1 MDLKDKII
9 SELEVIRNAESLAG
23 NRFKVR
29 AYNKVLDQLREVPA
43 IRSMDDITAANVT
56 GIGESIRKKLQE
68 IIDTGKLEI
77 SEATKATIEAYNEI
91 ITVHGIGHV
100 KALELIRDGI
110 RTIADLRK
118 NSDVLNAVQKLGLR
132 FHDDIQK
139 RIPRKEMLKHE
150 ILLLKE
156 FIDAGFTGSIAGSFR
171 RGLTSSGDIDLLIT
185 PAAGAGATDEAV
197 KRFHEVVNG
206 KSMKKYIHAILALGD
221 KKCMAV
227 VKLPRHKT
235 CRRLDILLTSPGEY
249 PYALLYFTG
258 SQNFNIGFRTEAL
271 KQGYTINEH
280 GMVPVAGEPTK
291 PKPKPKPKRKAK
303 AAAAAAAGT
312 RPVPEMQAEE
322 DIFRFLGINYVKPQ
336 DRLENIFRS

>member
-9 SELEVIRNAESLAG
+9 RELEVIRNGESLAG
-23 NRFKVR
+23 NRYKVR
-29 AYNKVLDQLREVPA
+29 AYNNVLDQLRVVPA
-43 IRSMDDITAANVT
+43 IRDMDDITAANVT

-77 SEATKATIEAYNEI
+77 PEATKATIEAYNEI

-150 ILLLKE
+150 VLLLKA

-185 PAAGAGATDEAV
+185 PTAGAADEAV

-235 CRRLDILLTSPGEY
+235 CRRLDILLTSPCEY

-280 GMVPVAGEPTK
+280 GMAPVAGEPAK
-291 PKPKPKPKRKAK
+291 SKRKTKTKVATT
-303 AAAAAAAGT
+303 T

-336 DRLENIFRS
+336 DRMENIFRS

>member
-1 MDLKDKII
+1 MDIKDKII

-150 ILLLKE
+150 VLLLKE
-156 FIDAGFTGSIAGSFR
+156 FSDAGFTGSIAGSFR

-185 PAAGAGATDEAV
+185 PTAAAAAGAADEAV

-235 CRRLDILLTSPGEY
+235 YRRLDILLTSPGEY

-280 GMVPVAGEPTK
+280 GMVPVAGEPA
-291 PKPKPKPKRKAK
+291 KPKPKRKTKTA
-303 AAAAAAAGT
+303 T
-312 RPVPEMQAEE
+312 RQVPEMQAEE